1 MADRDEAPPITACKL
16 YEKTSKAGNIYLTG
30 RLGGLRVLIFKTR
43 ELADDGVTP
52 IWELKLAQAAPYEKK
67 PAPTKVEPAS
77 GHDDGIDIA
86 NEGPSQPIEDLDD
99 F

>member
-30 RLGGLRVLIFKTR
+30 RLGGLRVLIFRTR

-52 IWELKLAQAAPYEKK
+52 IWELKLAQAAPMRRSPRRPRS
-67 PAPTKVEPAS
+67 PAVTTTGSTCE
-77 GHDDGIDIA
+77 
-86 NEGPSQPIEDLDD
+86 
-99 F
+99 

>member
-43 ELADDGVTP
+43 ELADDG
-52 IWELKLAQAAPYEKK
+52 
-67 PAPTKVEPAS
+67 
-77 GHDDGIDIA
+77 IDIA

>member
-30 RLGGLRVLIFKTR
+30 RLGGLR
-43 ELADDGVTP
+43 TP